1 MNMNINLNKHL
12 GNLIRSKRKYCGY
25 STQELADKI
34 GISAGSINNIE
45 NAKTDTFNLKLLND
59 LSNALDTD
67 LYLALSQN
75 TQNKNYSFN
84 NPQPTEDISNKH
96 DELIYKLTS
105 LINSNT
111 NKINIAILLDKL
123 INEINYFYTL
133 TKPSDF

>member
-1 MNMNINLNKHL
+1 MNINLNKHL

-67 LYLALSQN
+67 LYLALSKN
-75 TQNKNYSFN
+75 TQSKNYSFN
-84 NPQPTEDISNKH
+84 NLNPTEDISNKH
-96 DELIYKLTS
+96 DELLYKLTS

-111 NKINIAILLDKL
+111 NKINMAILLDKL

>member
-1 MNMNINLNKHL
+1 MNINLNKHL

-96 DELIYKLTS
+96 DELLYKLTN

-111 NKINIAILLDKL
+111 NKINISILLDKL

>member
-1 MNMNINLNKHL
+1 MNINLNKHL

-45 NAKTDTFNLKLLND
+45 NAKTDTFNLQLLND
-59 LSNALDTD
+59 LSNALDID
-67 LYLALSQN
+67 LYQALSQN

-84 NPQPTEDISNKH
+84 NLQPTEDISNKH
-96 DELIYKLTS
+96 DELLYKLTN

>member
-1 MNMNINLNKHL
+1 MNINLNKHL

-59 LSNALDTD
+59 LSNALDID

-84 NPQPTEDISNKH
+84 NLNPTEDISNKH
-96 DELIYKLTS
+96 DELLYKLTS
-105 LINSNT
+105 LINRNT

-123 INEINYFYTL
+123 INEINYFYIL
-133 TKPSDF
+133 TKS

>member
-1 MNMNINLNKHL
+1 MNINLNKHL

-67 LYLALSQN
+67 LYLALSKN
-75 TQNKNYSFN
+75 TQSKNYSFN
-84 NPQPTEDISNKH
+84 NLNPTEDISNKH
-96 DELIYKLTS
+96 DELLYKLTR

-111 NKINIAILLDKL
+111 NKINMAILLDKL
-123 INEINYFYTL
+123 INEINYFYIL
-133 TKPSDF
+133 TNS

>member
-1 MNMNINLNKHL
+1 MNINLNKHL
-12 GNLIRSKRKYCGY
+12 GNLIRSKRKDCRY
-25 STQELADKI
+25 STQELADKL
-34 GISAGSINNIE
+34 GVSAGLINNIE
-45 NAKTDTFNLKLLND
+45 HAKTDTFNLKLLND
-59 LSNALDTD
+59 LSNALDID

-75 TQNKNYSFN
+75 TRNKNYSFN

-96 DELIYKLTS
+96 NELLYKLTS

-133 TKPSDF
+133 TNPSDF

>member
-1 MNMNINLNKHL
+1 MNINLNKHL

-45 NAKTDTFNLKLLND
+45 NAKTDTFNLQLLND
-59 LSNALDTD
+59 LSNALDID

-96 DELIYKLTS
+96 DELLYKLTS

-111 NKINIAILLDKL
+111 NKINISILLDKL

>member
-1 MNMNINLNKHL
+1 MNINLNKHL

-67 LYLALSQN
+67 LYLALSKN

-84 NPQPTEDISNKH
+84 NLNPTEDISNKH
-96 DELIYKLTS
+96 DELLYKLTS

>member
-1 MNMNINLNKHL
+1 MNINLNKHL

-96 DELIYKLTS
+96 DELLYKLTS

-111 NKINIAILLDKL
+111 NKINISILLDKL

>member
-1 MNMNINLNKHL
+1 MNINLNKHL

-84 NPQPTEDISNKH
+84 NLQPTEDISNKH
-96 DELIYKLTS
+96 DELLYKLTN

>member
-1 MNMNINLNKHL
+1 MYDNLSKKL
-12 GNLIRSKRKYCGY
+12 GELIKYKRKDCRY
-25 STQELADKI
+25 STQELADKL
-34 GISAGSINNIE
+34 GVSAGLINNIE
-45 NAKTDTFNLKLLND
+45 HAKTDTFNLKLLND
-59 LSNALDTD
+59 LSNALDID

-75 TQNKNYSFN
+75 TRNKNYSFN

-96 DELIYKLTS
+96 NELLYKLTS

>member
-1 MNMNINLNKHL
+1 MNINLNKHL

-59 LSNALDTD
+59 LSNALDID
-67 LYLALSQN
+67 LYLALSKN

-84 NPQPTEDISNKH
+84 NLNPTEDISNKH
-96 DELIYKLTS
+96 DELLYKLTR

>member
-1 MNMNINLNKHL
+1 MNINLNKHL

-84 NPQPTEDISNKH
+84 NPQPTQDISNKH
-96 DELIYKLTS
+96 DELLYKLTS

-133 TKPSDF
+133 TNPSDF

>member
-1 MNMNINLNKHL
+1 MNINLNKHL

-59 LSNALDTD
+59 LSNALDID
-67 LYLALSQN
+67 LYQALSQN

-84 NPQPTEDISNKH
+84 NLNPTEDISNKH
-96 DELIYKLTS
+96 DELLYKLTS

-123 INEINYFYTL
+123 INEINYFYIL
-133 TKPSDF
+133 TKSWDF

>member
-1 MNMNINLNKHL
+1 MNVNLNKHL
-12 GNLIRSKRKYCGY
+12 GNLIRSKRKYFGY

-45 NAKTDTFNLKLLND
+45 NAKTDTFNLQLLND
-59 LSNALDTD
+59 LSNALDID
-67 LYLALSQN
+67 LYLALLQN

-84 NPQPTEDISNKH
+84 NPQSTKDISNKH
-96 DELIYKLTS
+96 DELLYKLTS

-111 NKINIAILLDKL
+111 NKINISILLDKL

>member
-1 MNMNINLNKHL
+1 MNINLNKHL

-45 NAKTDTFNLKLLND
+45 NAKTDTFNLQLLND
-59 LSNALDTD
+59 LSNALDID

-84 NPQPTEDISNKH
+84 NLQPTEDISNKH
-96 DELIYKLTS
+96 DELLYKLTS

-133 TKPSDF
+133 TTPSDS

>member
-1 MNMNINLNKHL
+1 MNINLNKHL

-45 NAKTDTFNLKLLND
+45 NAKTDTFNLQLLND
-59 LSNALDTD
+59 LSNALDID

-96 DELIYKLTS
+96 DELLYKLTS

-133 TKPSDF
+133 TTPSDS

>member
-1 MNMNINLNKHL
+1 MNINLNKQL

-45 NAKTDTFNLKLLND
+45 NAKTDTFNLNLLND
-59 LSNALDTD
+59 LSNALDID

-96 DELIYKLTS
+96 DELLYKLTI

-111 NKINIAILLDKL
+111 NKLNIAILLDKL

-133 TKPSDF
+133 TNPSDF

>member
-1 MNMNINLNKHL
+1 MNINLNKHL

-59 LSNALDTD
+59 LSNALDID
-67 LYLALSQN
+67 LYQALSQN

-84 NPQPTEDISNKH
+84 NLQSTEDISNKH
-96 DELIYKLTS
+96 DELLYKLTS

>member
-1 MNMNINLNKHL
+1 MNINLNKHL

-45 NAKTDTFNLKLLND
+45 NAKTDTFNLQLLND
-59 LSNALDTD
+59 LSNALDID

-96 DELIYKLTS
+96 DELLYKLTN

-111 NKINIAILLDKL
+111 NKINISILLDKL

>member
-1 MNMNINLNKHL
+1 MNINLNKHL

-45 NAKTDTFNLKLLND
+45 NAKTDTFNLQLLND
-59 LSNALDTD
+59 LSNALDID

-84 NPQPTEDISNKH
+84 NLQPTEDISNKH
-96 DELIYKLTS
+96 DELLYKLTS

-133 TKPSDF
+133 TDPSDF

>member
-1 MNMNINLNKHL
+1 MNINLNKHL

-34 GISAGSINNIE
+34 DISAGSINNIE

-59 LSNALDTD
+59 LSNALDID

-96 DELIYKLTS
+96 DELLYKLTS

>member
-1 MNMNINLNKHL
+1 MNINLNKHL

-59 LSNALDTD
+59 LSNALDID

-75 TQNKNYSFN
+75 TQNENYSFN
-84 NPQPTEDISNKH
+84 NLNPTEDISNKH
-96 DELIYKLTS
+96 DELLYKLTS

-123 INEINYFYTL
+123 INEINYFYIL
-133 TKPSDF
+133 TKS

>member
-1 MNMNINLNKHL
+1 MNINLNKHL

-59 LSNALDTD
+59 LSNALDID

-84 NPQPTEDISNKH
+84 NLNPTEDISNKH
-96 DELIYKLTS
+96 DELLYKLTS

>member
-1 MNMNINLNKHL
+1 MNINLNKHL

-67 LYLALSQN
+67 LYLALSKN
-75 TQNKNYSFN
+75 TVFSFR
-84 NPQPTEDISNKH
+84 P
-96 DELIYKLTS
+96 Y
-105 LINSNT
+105 
-111 NKINIAILLDKL
+111 
-123 INEINYFYTL
+123 
-133 TKPSDF
+133 

>member
-1 MNMNINLNKHL
+1 MNINLNKHL

-96 DELIYKLTS
+96 DELLYKLTS

-133 TKPSDF
+133 TNPSNF

>member
-1 MNMNINLNKHL
+1 MNINLNKQL

-59 LSNALDTD
+59 LSNALDID
-67 LYLALSQN
+67 LYLVLSQN

-84 NPQPTEDISNKH
+84 NLQPTKDISNKH
-96 DELIYKLTS
+96 DELLYKLTS

-133 TKPSDF
+133 TNPSDF

>member
-1 MNMNINLNKHL
+1 MNINLNKHL

-84 NPQPTEDISNKH
+84 NLQPTEDISNKH
-96 DELIYKLTS
+96 DELLYKLTS

>member
-1 MNMNINLNKHL
+1 MNINLNKHL

-59 LSNALDTD
+59 LSNALDID
-67 LYLALSQN
+67 LYQALSQN

-84 NPQPTEDISNKH
+84 NLQSTEDISNKH
-96 DELIYKLTS
+96 DELLYKLTS

-133 TKPSDF
+133 TTPSDS

>member
-1 MNMNINLNKHL
+1 MNINLNKHL

-59 LSNALDTD
+59 LSNALDID

-96 DELIYKLTS
+96 DELLYKLTN

>member
-1 MNMNINLNKHL
+1 MSINLNKHL

-25 STQELADKI
+25 STQELANRI

-59 LSNALDTD
+59 LSNTLDTD
-67 LYLALSQN
+67 LYLALSKN
-75 TQNKNYSFN
+75 TQSKNYSFN
-84 NPQPTEDISNKH
+84 NLNPTEDISNKH
-96 DELIYKLTS
+96 DELLYKLTR

-111 NKINIAILLDKL
+111 NKINMAILLDKL

>member
-1 MNMNINLNKHL
+1 MNINLNKHL

-59 LSNALDTD
+59 LSNALDID
-67 LYLALSQN
+67 LYLALSKN
-75 TQNKNYSFN
+75 IQNKNYSFN
-84 NPQPTEDISNKH
+84 NLNPTEDISNKH
-96 DELIYKLTS
+96 DELLYKLTS

>member
-1 MNMNINLNKHL
+1 MNINLNKHL

-45 NAKTDTFNLKLLND
+45 NAKTDTFNLQLLND
-59 LSNALDTD
+59 LSNSLDID

-96 DELIYKLTS
+96 DELLYKLTS

-133 TKPSDF
+133 TKSSDF

>member
-1 MNMNINLNKHL
+1 MNINLNKHL

-45 NAKTDTFNLKLLND
+45 NAKTDTFNLQLLND
-59 LSNALDTD
+59 LSNALDID

-96 DELIYKLTS
+96 DELLYKLTS

>member
-1 MNMNINLNKHL
+1 MNINLNKHL

-96 DELIYKLTS
+96 DELLYKLTS

-111 NKINIAILLDKL
+111 NKINITILLDKL
-123 INEINYFYTL
+123 INEINYFYIL
-133 TKPSDF
+133 TKSWDF

>member
-1 MNMNINLNKHL
+1 MNINLNKHL

-59 LSNALDTD
+59 LSNALDID

-84 NPQPTEDISNKH
+84 NLHPTEDISNKH
-96 DELIYKLTS
+96 DELLYKLTS

>member
-1 MNMNINLNKHL
+1 MNINLNKHL

-67 LYLALSQN
+67 LYLALSN
-75 TQNKNYSFN
+75 TQSKNYSFN
-84 NPQPTEDISNKH
+84 NLNPTEDISNKH
-96 DELIYKLTS
+96 DELLYKLTS

>member
-1 MNMNINLNKHL
+1 MNINLNKHL

-59 LSNALDTD
+59 ISNALDID

-84 NPQPTEDISNKH
+84 NLNPTEDISNKH
-96 DELIYKLTS
+96 DELLYKLTS

-123 INEINYFYTL
+123 INEINYFYIL
-133 TKPSDF
+133 TKS